1 MNFLIHSNSE
11 NQENNIKKAIAVLTS
26 GGDAPGMN
34 ASIRAVVRTAIS
46 NNIKVYGIERGF
58 TGLIYK
64 EYQELTRHSVS
75 NIIQRGGTI
84 LKTSRCDEWKVPKG
98 REAGAKLLQKL
109 DVEGIVAI
117 GGDGT
122 FHGAHSFA
130 EEHQIPIIGVPAT
143 IDNDIYGTD
152 YTIGFDTAVNIALDA
167 IDKIRDTADSHER
180 MFIIEVMGRNSG
192 FIALEVGI
200 GGGAEEILVPEE
212 KTNITELA
220 ERIFEGRKKGKTS
233 SIIVVAEGEE
243 EGNAFTIANRIK
255 RVSGMEYRVVV
266 LGHIQRGGSP
276 TSRDRLLG
284 SLLGSQAVL
293 GLLNGRT
300 DVMVGETNSKIVF
313 TPLEDSWTK
322 QKNIDKN
329 LFSLAQL
336 LA

>member
-1 MNFLIHSNSE
+1 M
-11 NQENNIKKAIAVLTS
+11 KAIAVLTS

>member
-1 MNFLIHSNSE
+1 M
-11 NQENNIKKAIAVLTS
+11 KAIAVLTS

-34 ASIRAVVRTAIS
+34 ASIRAVVRTAIN

-84 LKTSRCDEWKVPKG
+84 LKTSRCDEWKTPQG
-98 REAGAKLLQKL
+98 RETGAKFLQKL
-109 DVEGIVAI
+109 DIEGIVAI

-122 FHGAHSFA
+122 FHGAHFFA
-130 EEHQIPIIGVPAT
+130 EEHQIPIVGVPAT

-152 YTIGFDTAVNIALDA
+152 FTIGFDTAVNIALDA

-200 GGGAEEILVPEE
+200 GGGAEEILVPEK

-233 SIIVVAEGEE
+233 SIVVVAEGEE

-255 RVSGMEYRVVV
+255 RISGMEYRVVV

-293 GLLNGRT
+293 GLLNGKT
-300 DVMVGETNSKIVF
+300 DAMVGEINSKIVF

-329 LFSLAQL
+329 LFKLAQL